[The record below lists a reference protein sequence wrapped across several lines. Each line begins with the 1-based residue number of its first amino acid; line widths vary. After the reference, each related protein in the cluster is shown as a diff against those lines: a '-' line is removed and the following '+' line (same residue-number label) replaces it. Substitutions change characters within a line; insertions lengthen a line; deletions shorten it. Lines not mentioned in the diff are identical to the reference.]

1 MKYNICII
9 ASNFYPT
16 ITNNLMRGAIFKL
29 RYKKNITIK
38 KIFVPGTFEIPYAIS
53 KLSKKFDGFVLLGC
67 VIKGKTPHF
76 DYLCS
81 SVFNSILSIS
91 IINKVPIG
99 NGIITC
105 LNKKQAIL
113 RSNPKKLD
121 KGGHAASAL
130 ISLLKIK

>member
-1 MKYNICII
+1 MKYKICII

-16 ITNNLMRGAIFKL
+16 ITNNLMRGAISKL
-29 RYKKNITIK
+29 KNNKNITIK
-38 KIFVPGTFEIPYAIS
+38 KIFVPGTFEIPFTIS
-53 KLSKKFDGFVLLGC
+53 KLSKKFDAFVLLGC

-81 SVFNSILSIS
+81 SVFNSILCIS
-91 IINKVPIG
+91 IKNNVPIS
-99 NGIITC
+99 NGILTC
-105 LNKKQAIL
+105 LNKKQAIQ

-121 KGGHAASAL
+121 KGGHAASAV